1 MIWDKLVLL
10 EWFIRGLV
18 SVNWVFLFGCGF
30 FFPSFVNFQ
39 VLYFLCFWAWGFL
52 LGFFVVVL
60 DRGSNYG
67 FSQLQ
72 FQNCSLNSVMLI
84 GSSKLYQAST

>member
-30 FFPSFVNFQ
+30 FFPSFVNFRS
-39 VLYFLCFWAWGFL
+39 LFCLDSKRNTFFLF
-52 LGFFVVVL
+52 
-60 DRGSNYG
+60 
-67 FSQLQ
+67 
-72 FQNCSLNSVMLI
+72 I
-84 GSSKLYQAST
+84 